1 MYFTTHVV
9 FSRLTKQ
16 NTMFLELAHTRLD
29 VFKTTKLLV
38 LSCYSKSKL
47 LPLDE
52 KFNMVQQLRRAA
64 LSVHLNIAEGCS
76 RKSSIE
82 RRRFFEVSRG
92 SAIEVDTIFDISIDL
107 NYIKKEE
114 LEETGIL
121 IIKTVQMLNKMIVY

>member
-1 MYFTTHVV
+1 
-9 FSRLTKQ
+9 
-16 NTMFLELAHTRLD
+16 MFLELAHTKLD
-29 VFKTTKLLV
+29 IYKLTKELV

-47 LPLDE
+47 LPIDE

-64 LSVHLNIAEGCS
+64 LSIHLNIAEGCT

-92 SAIEVDTIFDISIDL
+92 SAIEVDTIFDISIEL

-114 LEETGIL
+114 LVETGIL
-121 IIKTVQMLNKMIVY
+121 IVRTVQILNKMIVY